1 MISVIVPVFN
11 EEESLPIFI
20 KELKKAL
27 KVINRKHEVIF
38 VDDGST
44 DSSLNLLK
52 KIAETNTDIKVF
64 SFRKNMGKAEALS
77 FGFGKAKGDIVVTLD
92 ADLQDRPVEI
102 SKLIS
107 KLEEG
112 FDLVC
117 GWRKERKD
125 PFKKVLSSK
134 LFNSLAK
141 GFWGL
146 NLHDYNCGLK
156 VYTRE
161 AAQSLTLY
169 GGMHRFIPLLVHQ
182 EGFKVTEVPVKHDKR
197 LFGKSKY
204 GFSKLWKDMPDI
216 FTMIFLSRY
225 GSRPFHFFA
234 FLGIL
239 FFLFGIIILGYLSFV
254 HFQGE
259 AIGRRPLLFLGMLL
273 VIFGFQ
279 TIFTGFLADLILN
292 SSVKNSRSDSH
303 IFPIRYKKE

>member
-1 MISVIVPVFN
+1 MISVIVPLFN
-11 EEESLPIFI
+11 EEESLPTFI

-38 VDDGST
+38 IDDGSI

-52 KIAETNTDIKVF
+52 QLARRNSSIKVF

-77 FGFGKAKGDIVVTLD
+77 FGFSKAKGDIVVTLD
-92 ADLQDRPVEI
+92 ADLQDRPSEI
-102 SKLIS
+102 SRLIS

-117 GWRKERKD
+117 GWRKKRND
-125 PFKKVLSSK
+125 PFHKVISSR
-134 LFNSLAK
+134 LFNLLARS
-141 GFWGL
+141 FWGL
-146 NLHDYNCGLK
+146 SLHDYNCGLK
-156 VYTRE
+156 AYSRE
-161 AAQSLTLY
+161 AAQSLILY
-169 GGMHRFIPLLVHQ
+169 GGMYRFIPLLVHQ
-182 EGFKVTEVPVKHDKR
+182 EGFRVTEVAVKHDKR
-197 LFGKSKY
+197 MFGKSKY

-292 SSVKNSRSDSH
+292 SSAKNSRLDSH